1 MGVSGSGKSTIA
13 QILAKRNQ
21 YEMLDA
27 DDLHS
32 PESIEKMREGY
43 PLNDNDRAPWLARI
57 ANRYAEAKQQNR
69 SLVIACSAL
78 KARYREVLR
87 GGDDTLFTVYLDVNP
102 KVLIKRMETRKH
114 FMPPALLK
122 SQLNTL
128 ELPTNENNTL
138 VVDATIKPSQII
150 VNINQ
155 WLEQYS

>member
-1 MGVSGSGKSTIA
+1 MVNSLTHHSKRILVMGVSGSGKSTIA
-13 QILAKRNQ
+13 Q
-21 YEMLDA
+21 
-27 DDLHS
+27 
-32 PESIEKMREGY
+32 
-43 PLNDNDRAPWLARI
+43 
-57 ANRYAEAKQQNR
+57 YAEAKQQNR